1 MKYNPPNYE
10 KLSEMAAIDVQRLT
24 EDEARAI
31 LEGIRWNGEPACPHC
46 GSLKVTK
53 IEAVSNKIRDGLIQ
67 CNDCRKQFTVTVGTV
82 MHRSHITLRQWVQAF
97 YAMCSSK
104 KGVSALQLQCNLGLH
119 TYRSA
124 WHLAHRIR
132 LAMKETPLAEALKG
146 IVEVDETYVGGKPRK
161 GARDQNGDLIINK
174 RGRGTKKIPVMAL
187 VERNGR
193 IRTKVLDIVNADN
206 LKEAIRNNVDSKSTI
221 MTDELQA
228 YSGIGKEFDGGHKT
242 VNHSKGVYARGRK
255 VRIHTNTD
263 ESFFALLKRG
273 VHGIFHH
280 VSKTH
285 LQRYC
290 DEFSFRWGQRKVTD
304 GERTVEAIKGMDGKR
319 LTYRPLVQGA

>member
-1 MKYNPPNYE
+1 MKYKPPKYA

-31 LEGIRWNGEPACPHC
+31 LEDIRWNGEPCCPHC
-46 GSLKVTK
+46 GSVKVTR
-53 IEAVSNKIRDGLIQ
+53 ITAVSEKIRDGLIQ
-67 CNDCRKQFTVTVGTV
+67 CNDCRQQFTVTVGTI

-97 YAMCSSK
+97 YAMSSSK
-104 KGVSALQLQCNLGLH
+104 KGVSALQLQRNLGLH

-146 IVEVDETYVGGKPRK
+146 IVEVDETYIGGKPRK
-161 GARDQNGDLIINK
+161 GAKDENGDIIINK
-174 RGRGTKKIPVMAL
+174 RGRGTRKTPVMAL

-193 IRTKVLDIVNADN
+193 VRTRVMDIVDANN
-206 LKEAIRNNVDSKSTI
+206 LKTAIRENVSHKALI

-228 YSGIGKEFDGGHKT
+228 YNGIGKEFAGHKT
-242 VNHSKGVYARGRK
+242 VNHSKGQYAKGRK
-255 VRIHTNTD
+255 FRINTNTG

-285 LQRYC
+285 LHRYC
-290 DEFSFRWGQRKVTD
+290 DEFSFRWDNRKITD
-304 GERTVEAIKGMDGKR
+304 GERTVEALKGMNGKR
-319 LTYRPLVQGA
+319 LTYKPLVQGA